1 MPDQTVLIIDDEA
14 AIRDMVS
21 VAFEVAGFNCLQAD
35 NARDGHALII
45 DRKPDLVL
53 LDWMMPVTSG
63 IELLRRLRRDEL
75 TDKIP
80 VIMLT
85 AKAEEDNLV
94 QGLEGGA
101 DDYIAKP
108 FSPRELIARAKTV
121 LRRKQPDMPEEV
133 IRVLELEFD
142 PVSYHVSI
150 AGQQVAMGPTEFRLL
165 TFFLTHQDRVY
176 SRDQILDHVWGGNVY
191 MDERT
196 VDVHIR
202 RLRKALSI
210 KDHNQLIQTVR
221 GVGYRFSTKLSTL

>member
-1 MPDQTVLIIDDEA
+1 MTEPTVLIIDDEP
-14 AIRDMVS
+14 AIRDMIAT
-21 VAFEVAGFNCLQAD
+21 AFEVAGFECLQAD

-85 AKAEEDNLV
+85 AKADEDNLV

-101 DDYIAKP
+101 DDYITKP
-108 FSPRELIARAKTV
+108 FSPRELIARAKAV
-121 LRRKQPDMPEEV
+121 LRRKQPQMPEEV
-133 IRVLELEFD
+133 ISALDLVFD
-142 PVSYHVSI
+142 PVSHHVTI
-150 AGQQVAMGPTEFRLL
+150 GGQPVVMGPTEFRLL
-165 TFFLTHQDRVY
+165 GFFLGHQDRVY

-210 KDHNQLIQTVR
+210 DGHEQLIQTVR
-221 GVGYRFSTKLSTL
+221 GAGYRFSTRLAPG